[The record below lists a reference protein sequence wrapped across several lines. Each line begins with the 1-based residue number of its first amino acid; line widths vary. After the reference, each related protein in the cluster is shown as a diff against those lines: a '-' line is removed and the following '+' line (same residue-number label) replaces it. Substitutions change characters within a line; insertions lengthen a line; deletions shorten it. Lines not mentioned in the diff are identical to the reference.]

1 VRARGLVAGLVLAAC
16 AAYAPGA
23 LAASGPHPGADGCD
37 HTKPPM
43 ASVKRSFSKPGT
55 VLKRGEK
62 AEILMVTS
70 CGKLTIQL
78 AQGKQNPIP
87 NAIAF
92 LVTKHFYDGLA
103 IFRAV
108 PDFVLQGGD
117 PNNNGSGSPG
127 FQVVGAPPASYQYKV
142 GDVAMAKTQD
152 APNGSS
158 GSQFFL
164 ISGAQGAALP
174 LQYGVLGHAADKA
187 SLATIARLGKFATAS
202 ERPSKPLYIWSAT
215 LVKE

>member
-1 VRARGLVAGLVLAAC
+1 VRARGLVAGIVLAAC

-37 HTKPPM
+37 HTKPPT
-43 ASVKRSFSKPGT
+43 ASVTRSFSKPGT

-92 LVTKHFYDGLA
+92 LVTKHFYDGLS

-127 FQVVGAPPASYQYKV
+127 FQVVGAPPAGYHYQL
-142 GDVAMAKTQD
+142 GDVAMAKTSN

-164 ISGAQGAALP
+164 ISGSQGVVLP

-187 SLATIARLGKFATAS
+187 SLATIARLAKFATQS